1 MNHVTGTAKH
11 QQDHERIAGMLM
23 SAYFDGANTSG
34 TNINEGPEVIVED
47 IRVLMILDV
56 DGQTKK

>member
-1 MNHVTGTAKH
+1 
-11 QQDHERIAGMLM
+11 M